1 MRWYSG
7 NLPLLAS
14 TAPESTLHSKWRGGE
29 CKWFNCFIEE
39 RTWCARARVRSR
51 DPQVDMRFVWCWL
64 GGRLVGW
71 GGIDEDGATSGVS
84 VHLHEKVQRRMGSS
98 SSRSPRWEMYQFK
111 VNTIH
116 LALWVQSSR
125 AHLDTPLHFPQLPLD
140 NYTHLVW
147 CFTCIDDDDDL
158 YQLIEFSLVAFMNEW
173 MNYIPIESVIRFCLH
188 QWYYYIESQ

>member
-14 TAPESTLHSKWRGGE
+14 TAAPESTLHSKWRGGE
-29 CKWFNCFIEE
+29 CKWFNCFIEAGLGVPE
-39 RTWCARARVRSR
+39 PEPGQEIPKSICVLFDAGW
-51 DPQVDMRFVWCWL
+51 VDGL
-64 GGRLVGW
+64 W
-71 GGIDEDGATSGVS
+71 GEVNDEDGATSGVS
-84 VHLHEKVQRRMGSS
+84 VHLHEKVQRRMGS

-147 CFTCIDDDDDL
+147 CITCIDDDDDL

-173 MNYIPIESVIRFCLH
+173 MNYFPIESVIRFCLH